1 MQPFVCRT
9 AAVAT
14 AVATAPAAAQTTAET
29 HFQQGVAAYK
39 AAAYRQAVEHFEAAR
54 AAGLTSPALLH
65 NLGSTYYRLERY
77 ADAEAVFTDLAR
89 NPANRG
95 IAHYNLGLIEL
106 ARANPD
112 TARGHFRKARE
123 SADSDRIQRL
133 AEKQLADLVGSGS
146 PNRFSGLLAASL
158 GYNDNVTL
166 ASDDTV
172 ASTDTGDRFLE
183 YMAAATYQA
192 LGDRRDGLQVKGS
205 LLGTDYTDIDRFDQT
220 YLRVG
225 PEWDRRWGRWD
236 TDLAVHADFLYLDGS
251 LFEGILTG
259 AAEGRRDL
267 GPGMSLRLRYRFS
280 RIEGEPP
287 YGYLTGN
294 RHRASVEGRYRDGVE
309 LSAGYELA
317 YNHREDRTTG
327 DSFTS
332 VSPTRHEVFLEAAY
346 PAGTWEAE
354 VEAEYRYS
362 RYHDA
367 NTDTNRGLDRVRE
380 DDRLTLEASL
390 SRELPWALRTFA
402 EYRHTDN
409 DSNIGDYD
417 YTTNVVQL
425 GLERYF

>member
-1 MQPFVCRT
+1 MQPIVCRT

-14 AVATAPAAAQTTAET
+14 VLATAPAAAQTTAET

-65 NLGSTYYRLERY
+65 NLGASYYRLQRY
-77 ADAEAVFTDLAR
+77 AEAEAIFTELAR
-89 NPANRG
+89 SPANRG

-112 TARGHFRKARE
+112 PARGHFRKARE
-123 SADSDRIQRL
+123 STDSDRIRRL
-133 AEKQLADLVGSGS
+133 AENQLAELGDGGA

-172 ASTDTGDRFLE
+172 ATTDTGDRFLE

-205 LLGTDYTDIDRFDQT
+205 VLGTDYTDIDRFDQT

-225 PEWDRRWGRWD
+225 PEWDRPWGHWD
-236 TDLAVHADFLYLDGS
+236 ADLAVHADFLYLDGS
-251 LFEGILTG
+251 LFESLLTG
-259 AAEGRRDL
+259 TAEGRRDL
-267 GPGMSLRLRYRFS
+267 GPGMDLRLRYRFS

-294 RHRASVEGRYRDGVE
+294 RHRASVEGRYRDGFEVN
-309 LSAGYELA
+309 AGYELA
-317 YNHREDRTTG
+317 YNQREDRSSPTG
-327 DSFTS
+327 FTS

-346 PAGTWEAE
+346 PAGAWEAE
-354 VEAEYRYS
+354 AEAGYRYS

-367 NTDTNRGLDRVRE
+367 NTDTRTGLDRLRE

-390 SRELPWALRTFA
+390 SRELPWALRSFA

-409 DSNIGDYD
+409 DSNIGYYD
-417 YTTNVVQL
+417 YTANVVQL